1 MEENFTP
8 VELWL
13 GMHMTFMCDD
23 GCPFTY
29 FDKTKEE
36 LSFCKGQIVKE
47 DEEGEPIEPFIEC
60 PKMTGDNWL
69 AKVGICWVR
78 YARLK
83 AKSSDANEVADQVWE
98 EYCEERQ

>member
-8 VELWL
+8 SELWL

-29 FDKTKEE
+29 FNKEE
-36 LSFCKGQIVKE
+36 DMSFCEGMVVDE
-47 DEEGEPIEPFIEC
+47 DEDGNVIHC
-60 PKMTGDNWL
+60 QKMEGDNWL

-83 AKSSDANEVADQVWE
+83 AKSSDANKMSDQVWK